1 MWPSRHVSSW
11 TVRHKSWLRRWRK
24 VIRLLWQPEICKEST
39 FWYILILLW
48 WGWTDTFDQI
58 SQLSGAEVVNRW
70 YQEISFHD
78 FHSEAPN
85 SRSGKSPRNSD
96 KENSQTRQATLANW
110 FGEQARHWGLAME
123 GLLQRVI
130 YSVINGSNSQGPK
143 EWEGGGGGNLRP
155 PGQHWGML
163 CRKCAKH
170 LYLLICGSHI
180 AFSIVCLFYL
190 QVVISVH

>member
-11 TVRHKSWLRRWRK
+11 TVRHKSWPRRWRK

-48 WGWTDTFDQI
+48 WVWTDTFDQI

-85 SRSGKSPRNSD
+85 FRSGKSPRNSD
-96 KENSQTRQATLANW
+96 KENSQTRVRPLLPTDLASKQDIGGW
-110 FGEQARHWGLAME
+110 LWKVCLDLWSTRLIWRDQILRDPMSGRVVVVAR
-123 GLLQRVI
+123 
-130 YSVINGSNSQGPK
+130 YD
-143 EWEGGGGGNLRP
+143 P
-155 PGQHWGML
+155 PGNVEGCYAANVPPPSTNISFCW
-163 CRKCAKH
+163 CEN
-170 LYLLICGSHI
+170 HI
-180 AFSIVCLFYL
+180 VMQFLDNG
-190 QVVISVH
+190 